1 MKDLSIPLRR
11 IQLGELQNNF
21 SSPAEVTVRVAALN
35 VLTAVIQT
43 LIFDIHYLTDSGF
56 GNSF

>member
-1 MKDLSIPLRR
+1 MLRR
-11 IQLGELQNNF
+11 IQLGQLQNNF

-56 GNSF
+56 GISF